1 MRYDRKDGMNK
12 AKRKKDSINQLDL
25 FDVITRTSKDEEG
38 SVWQGEA
45 GRYVFSHLQPKAGR
59 RREPIAIR
67 AAFIGAI
74 TAYGSTSKPL
84 AHPGRLRFLRH
95 RLNAGRLLRRMVAA
109 RKETSLNRG
118 NGSIFLPLRLVSAS
132 WAGHSS
138 RLPP

>member
-59 RREPIAIR
+59 RREPIANVI
-67 AAFIGAI
+67 
-74 TAYGSTSKPL
+74 L
-84 AHPGRLRFLRH
+84 NNRFLTGLFQSSRSNVYTGDM
-95 RLNAGRLLRRMVAA
+95 RDTGRRRFMVF
-109 RKETSLNRG
+109 KV
-118 NGSIFLPLRLVSAS
+118 VSADRMEV
-132 WAGHSS
+132 HIQK
-138 RLPP
+138 